1 MRRFQIVF
9 AVAAI
14 VAGGIFIS
22 CQKDSSDPTEP
33 TPPARNVILSDGF
46 EYDNDSL
53 AALYNKVAW
62 GGGRGWMSTTTAAA
76 HSGTH
81 SLTSDSAKTGI
92 RPYSNLFIQDS
103 IAGLEFYFMAKQ
115 AEHIP
120 FFAGIGCSGSE
131 WNGLQTILGIGTTAS
146 DSLQYI
152 YEWQA
157 NQPENQHVCFAAL
170 EYNTWYK
177 FRVECNFNDTT
188 ANYYMND
195 SKIQTIKTTN
205 VMQINRFFVMRD
217 SLGQQGPGPGGAAQY
232 YFDDYTVYKR

>member
-1 MRRFQIVF
+1 
-9 AVAAI
+9 VAAI
-14 VAGGIFIS
+14 VAGGIFFG
-22 CQKDSSDPTEP
+22 CQKDSSDPIKP

-53 AALYNKVAW
+53 AMLYNLVAW
-62 GGGRGWMSTTTAAA
+62 SGGRARMSTTTAAA
-76 HSGTH
+76 HPGGGTH

-92 RPYSNLFIQDS
+92 RPYSNLIIEDS

-120 FFAGIGCSGSE
+120 FFAGIGSSGSE
-131 WNGLQTILGIGTTAS
+131 WNGLKTILGIGTTAS

-157 NQPENQHVCFAAL
+157 NQPDNQYVCFAAL
-170 EYNTWYK
+170 EYDKWYK

-188 ANYYMND
+188 VNYYMND
-195 SKIQTIKTTN
+195 SNIQTIKTTD
-205 VMQINRFFVMRD
+205 VTQINRFFVMRD

-232 YFDDYTVYKR
+232 YLDDYIIYKR